1 MADFEIASLYS
12 ESIARSQPVRSVF
25 AVAADAAT
33 EAETRNQQSEAERL
47 RTAPDSLTINS
58 NEQNPVVIAIQ
69 ETNAD
74 QRTAVSQSNNTRA
87 VTTGTAQAV
96 DDAFLEGR
104 SERST
109 PLLTD
114 SGEIVAAQTRFE
126 TQATLDVG
134 RPDSDP
140 VPAPQNAQ
148 NVQDPRNLRN
158 ERNTENTQGI
168 RNDISEE
175 TREEDIA
182 RGSANSTTPDS
193 PASDSVAPDAL
204 APDFLVDQQTYAAS
218 ADEILTAY
226 TNSQFLTDSL
236 RAALDPTRQLT
247 LEAIEARN
255 ETAQQA
261 REQQNLEQEAERLAA
276 QGDDPETI
284 EDETNVGFD
293 EFGNPLPVTLGDE
306 TGISEQDQA
315 QADSNF
321 QLEDSSTV
329 DGNLDDNRFRIP
341 GQLIDRFA

>member
-1 MADFEIASLYS
+1 MADFEIASLYA

-25 AVAADAAT
+25 AVAADEAT

-47 RTAPDSLTINS
+47 RTAPDSVTINA
-58 NEQNPVVIAIQ
+58 NEQNPVIVAIQ

-96 DDAFLEGR
+96 DDAFSGGEN
-104 SERST
+104 ERST

-126 TQATLDVG
+126 TQATVDFG
-134 RPDSDP
+134 RPGIDP
-140 VPAPQNAQ
+140 VPTPQNAIDAR
-148 NVQDPRNLRN
+148 NTPDTRITPDTQDPRDIRDA
-158 ERNTENTQGI
+158 RNTQNTQGLE
-168 RNDISEE
+168 NDVTEE
-175 TREEDIA
+175 TRAEDIE
-182 RGSANSTTPDS
+182 SQF
-193 PASDSVAPDAL
+193 
-204 APDFLVDQQTYAAS
+204 PDFLVDQQNYTAS
-218 ADEILTAY
+218 QDEVRTAY
-226 TNSQFLTDSL
+226 SDSQFLTDSL

-276 QGDDPETI
+276 RGDDPETI

-293 EFGNPLPVTLGDE
+293 EFGNPLPVTLEDE

-315 QADSNF
+315 QVDSNF

>member
-1 MADFEIASLYS
+1 MADFEIASLYA
-12 ESIARSQPVRSVF
+12 ESIARSQPVRSIF
-25 AVAADAAT
+25 AVAADEAT

-47 RTAPDSLTINS
+47 RTAPDSVTINA
-58 NEQNPVVIAIQ
+58 NEQNPVIVAIQ

-87 VTTGTAQAV
+87 VTTGTAQAA
-96 DDAFLEGR
+96 DDAFSGGGN
-104 SERST
+104 ERST

-114 SGEIVAAQTRFE
+114 SGEIVAAQTRIE
-126 TQATLDVG
+126 TQATVDFG
-134 RPDSDP
+134 RPGIDP
-140 VPAPQNAQ
+140 VPASRDTTDSRSTADARNTPDTRITPDT
-148 NVQDPRNLRN
+148 QDPRDIRDA
-158 ERNTENTQGI
+158 RNTQNTQGLE
-168 RNDISEE
+168 NDVTEE
-175 TREEDIA
+175 TRSEDIE
-182 RGSANSTTPDS
+182 SQF
-193 PASDSVAPDAL
+193 
-204 APDFLVDQQTYAAS
+204 PDFLVDQQNYTAS
-218 ADEILTAY
+218 QDEVRTAY
-226 TNSQFLTDSL
+226 SDSQFLTDSL

-276 QGDDPETI
+276 RGDDPETI

-293 EFGNPLPVTLGDE
+293 EFGNPLPVTLEDE

-315 QADSNF
+315 QVDSNF